1 MALNLPQE
9 KSNHCYYLLLFIVI
23 IVLLSY
29 LRDTFGFRNKSVSCP
44 LVKSPKGISPTQQ
57 LAGSKWRALKPR
69 ALDCQFSSVAQLC
82 LTLCDPHELQ
92 HSSLPCPSPTP
103 RACSNSCPSSWWC
116 HPIIYPLLFP
126 SPPAFNLSQ
135 HQGHFQWSVLHIRW
149 AKFWRFSFSISPSN
163 EYSGLISFSM
173 D

>member
-103 RACSNSCPSSWWC
+103 RACSDSCPSSWLC
-116 HPIIYPLLFP
+116 HPTISSSVVPFSSCPQSLPASESFP
-126 SPPAFNLSQ
+126 RVNSLHEVAKVLE
-135 HQGHFQWSVLHIRW
+135 FQL
-149 AKFWRFSFSISPSN
+149 
-163 EYSGLISFSM
+163 
-173 D
+173 